1 MMDKTQ
7 EIYNFA
13 SRYLVAGVSS
23 SVRFLKYLG
32 HPFYTARGN
41 GSKIYDV
48 DGKEYIDYCMSHG
61 ASLLGHNN
69 PEIIKAVQKALE
81 LGIICSHET
90 EYHGKYAQK
99 ICELVPACELVR
111 FTCSGTDATQH
122 AIRLARE
129 YTGKEKII
137 QFEGCFHGYH
147 EGVMFSTHPPLDQ
160 AGAYENPTPVPTSG
174 GIPKQIRE
182 LVKILPY
189 NDIDV
194 FEKAIKKHKD
204 EVAAVIVEAVGY
216 NSGCMIGKQDFIEA
230 LRELTREHDVLLI
243 FDEILSGFRMGVG
256 GAQEYFGVTPD
267 LCTLGKTVA
276 GGTPLSVFGGKKEI
290 MEHLKPLGN
299 AQHSGTYN
307 GHLIPIMAG
316 IAALEQVSAPGFY
329 DHINELAEKL
339 YCGFNEIL
347 HKHKVKGIIKGLG
360 GMFGIYFG
368 LEEDPVNYRQI
379 AKDFDSAKLMKF
391 YKEANKE
398 GLYFV
403 DYGGGPAHHGFSS
416 MHTLEDIEVSLDR
429 IEAAVSR
436 L

>member
-1 MMDKTQ
+1 MDKVKET
-7 EIYNFA
+7 YDFA
-13 SRYLVAGVSS
+13 SQYLVAGVSS
-23 SVRFLKYLG
+23 AVRLLKYLG
-32 HPFYTARGN
+32 HPFYTLRGEGSKVYDAN
-41 GSKIYDV
+41 GS
-48 DGKEYIDYCMSHG
+48 EYIDYCMSHG
-61 ASLLGHNN
+61 ASFLGHKN
-69 PEIIKAVQKALE
+69 PKIVEAIQKALE
-81 LGIICSHET
+81 IGIICSHDT

-99 ICELVPACELVR
+99 ICEMVPACELIR

-122 AIRLARE
+122 AIRVARE

-160 AGAYENPTPVPTSG
+160 AGAYENPNPVPTSG
-174 GIPKQIRE
+174 GIPKQVSE
-182 LVKILPY
+182 LVKILPF
-189 NDIDV
+189 NDIEIA
-194 FEKAIKKHKD
+194 EKAIKKHKD

-216 NSGCMIGKQDFIEA
+216 NSGCMVGKQAFIEA
-230 LRELTREHDVLLI
+230 LRELTREHDILLI
-243 FDEILSGFRMGVG
+243 FDEILSGFRMGPG

-267 LCTLGKTVA
+267 LCTLGKTIA

-290 MEHLKPLGN
+290 MEHVKPLGN

-307 GHLIPIMAG
+307 GHLIPVMAG
-316 IAALEQVSAPGFY
+316 IAALEQISAPGFY
-329 DHINELAEKL
+329 DHINALAERL
-339 YCGFNEIL
+339 YTGFNDIL
-347 HKHKVKGIIKGLG
+347 QKHKVKGLIQGLG

-368 LEEDPVNYRQI
+368 LEKEPENYRQI
-379 AKDFDSAKLMKF
+379 AKDFDSEKLMKF
-391 YKEANKE
+391 YKEAKEE

-416 MHTLEDIEVSLDR
+416 MHTADDIEVSLNK